1 MSEKEAIPK
10 NTPIRIVCDLRE
22 CVSAV
27 NIELERLSTLEYQV
41 EVKLEQLS
49 VGDYLLSDDVIIE
62 RKTISDLETSI
73 IDGRIFSQLQN
84 LLQVKKPGLIIE
96 GNLEKLLNDN
106 SRIQKKA
113 VIGLI
118 TSIGLDYKIP
128 IFFTKNQKE
137 TAEFLYNIAKR
148 EQIGNGSNGDIK
160 LRFEKTKMSFSQR
173 QLFILESFPD
183 VGPTVAKSI
192 LKEFK
197 TLKNVANASIADL
210 QKVPKLGPKKA
221 DKIKYLFE
229 RKFGESKEE
238 E

>member
-1 MSEKEAIPK
+1 MSEDKIPTPK
-10 NTPIRIVCDLRE
+10 NTRIKIICDMRE
-22 CVSAV
+22 CVSSV
-27 NIELERLSTLEYQV
+27 NQELERLSSLEYQV

-49 VGDYLLSDDVIIE
+49 VGDYILSDDVVIE
-62 RKTISDLETSI
+62 RKTIADLETSI

-96 GNLEKLLNDN
+96 GNFEKLFSDS

-113 VIGLI
+113 IIGLI

-137 TAEFLYNIAKR
+137 TAEFLYSIAKR

-160 LRFEKTKMSFSQR
+160 LRFEKTRMNFSQR
-173 QLFILESFPD
+173 QLFIMESFPD
-183 VGPTVAKSI
+183 IGPTVAKSI
-192 LKEFK
+192 LKEFQ
-197 TLKNVANASIADL
+197 TLKNVANASILEL

-229 RKFGESKEE
+229 RKFGDDKEE
-238 E
+238 